1 MKSFFVIHNLRADL
15 DVAIT
20 WTWHFTIR
28 EISDDHLG
36 ADHLGVDHH
45 GDDDKDAGNGVVTLS
60 LDQARGPRQR

>member
-20 WTWHFTIR
+20 WTWHFTIT
-28 EISDDHLG
+28 EISD
-36 ADHLGVDHH
+36 DHH
-45 GDDDKDAGNGVVTLS
+45 GDDDKDARNGVVTLS